1 MRHCLTVLILWT
13 MAVVPALADGEA
25 HDRGGLIGTMP
36 LRGSRMS
43 TYKAPWQTMTL
54 IAADGFL
61 TRLGLLN
68 GEPTLKSKPLIQ

>member
-1 MRHCLTVLILWT
+1 
-13 MAVVPALADGEA
+13 
-25 HDRGGLIGTMP
+25 
-36 LRGSRMS
+36 
-43 TYKAPWQTMTL
+43 MTL